1 MDYSA
6 SSEWL
11 TLSVY
16 LLRRQSIDLF
26 VAVLRSRWNGDKCV
40 TISCIILVVNVVL
53 HKREGFRLVK
63 KALIGT
69 TVAVMALGSAMVIA
83 QNQTP
88 QARKG
93 TAENRLVGI
102 SLYDTGAKVVSTYGS
117 PDDILAL
124 SPGGTAAAGG
134 GGGAAGGGRGAGG
147 GGGASNGGA
156 VAAPPSSDI
165 GDGGAIALIGDPFGA
180 NTEWRQ
186 QGRGGGSVG
195 APVGAGEGPGGDE
208 GGRGGAPGGRGPA
221 GAGGGAAGGG
231 GNSGKVI
238 FTRWVYKRSG
248 SQYAF
253 VLDKFNRVIQIEA
266 IGMKNSNVKTRR
278 GVTFGSSFSTLIK
291 AYNAPDSYEVNGD
304 NLVVR
309 FLVRDRVAFRLN
321 RLVKDKPQVVTGIVV
336 AAGKT

>member
-1 MDYSA
+1 M
-6 SSEWL
+6 
-11 TLSVY
+11 
-16 LLRRQSIDLF
+16 
-26 VAVLRSRWNGDKCV
+26 
-40 TISCIILVVNVVL
+40 
-53 HKREGFRLVK
+53 K

-69 TVAVMALGSAMVIA
+69 TVAVMALGSAMVFA
-83 QNQTP
+83 QNQNP

-93 TAENRLVGI
+93 TAENRLIGI
-102 SLYDTGAKVVSTYGS
+102 SLYDTGSKVVSTYGS
-117 PDDILAL
+117 PDEILAL
-124 SPGGTAAAGG
+124 SPGTLTGTGGAGGGGGASGG
-134 GGGAAGGGRGAGG
+134 GGGAAGGGGG
-147 GGGASNGGA
+147 PST
-156 VAAPPSSDI
+156 PPSADNSGSDV
-165 GDGGAIALIGDPFGA
+165 IALIGDPFGP

-186 QGRGGGSVG
+186 QRGGLG
-195 APVGAGEGPGGDE
+195 PRGEGDGGDA
-208 GGRGGAPGGRGPA
+208 GGRGGAPGAPGGDGGGR
-221 GAGGGAAGGG
+221 GGAAGGG

-238 FTRWVYKRSG
+238 FTRWVYKRNG

-266 IGMKNSNVKTRR
+266 IGLKNSSVKTRR

-321 RLVKDKPQVVTGIVV
+321 RLVKDKPQVVTGIAI

>member
-1 MDYSA
+1 M
-6 SSEWL
+6 
-11 TLSVY
+11 
-16 LLRRQSIDLF
+16 
-26 VAVLRSRWNGDKCV
+26 
-40 TISCIILVVNVVL
+40 
-53 HKREGFRLVK
+53 K

-69 TVAVMALGSAMVIA
+69 TIAVMALGSAMVFA

-117 PDDILAL
+117 PDEIQAL
-124 SPGGTAAAGG
+124 VPGGTAAGG
-134 GGGAAGGGRGAGG
+134 GGGAQGGGAGGRGGGDGG
-147 GGGASNGGA
+147 GLG
-156 VAAPPSSDI
+156 APPSADI
-165 GDGGAIALIGDPFGA
+165 GGDNGTFALVGDPFGSGA
-180 NTEWRQ
+180 EWRQ
-186 QGRGGGSVG
+186 QRGPSSVG
-195 APVGAGEGPGGDE
+195 APVGAGGGPEGDGDG
-208 GGRGGAPGGRGPA
+208 GGRGGAPGAGGRG
-221 GAGGGAAGGG
+221 GGGGAAGGG

-248 SQYAF
+248 SHYSF

-278 GVTFGSSFSTLIK
+278 GITFGSSFSSLIK
-291 AYNAPDSYEVNGD
+291 AYNAPDSYEVNGE

-321 RLVKDKPQVVTGIVV
+321 RLYKDKPQVVTGVVV

>member
-1 MDYSA
+1 M
-6 SSEWL
+6 
-11 TLSVY
+11 
-16 LLRRQSIDLF
+16 
-26 VAVLRSRWNGDKCV
+26 
-40 TISCIILVVNVVL
+40 
-53 HKREGFRLVK
+53 K

-93 TAENRLVGI
+93 TAENRLIGI

-124 SPGGTAAAGG
+124 STGGTAAAGG
-134 GGGAAGGGRGAGG
+134 GGGGAPGGRGGPGG
-147 GGGASNGGA
+147 GDGGGAAGT
-156 VAAPPSSDI
+156 AAPSNSSI
-165 GDGGAIALIGDPFGA
+165 GDGNIAMIGDPFGP

-186 QGRGGGSVG
+186 QGRGGPSVG
-195 APVGAGEGPGGDE
+195 APVGAGDGPGGDE
-208 GGRGGAPGGRGPA
+208 GGRGGAPGGAGGRGP
-221 GAGGGAAGGG
+221 AGGGAAGGG